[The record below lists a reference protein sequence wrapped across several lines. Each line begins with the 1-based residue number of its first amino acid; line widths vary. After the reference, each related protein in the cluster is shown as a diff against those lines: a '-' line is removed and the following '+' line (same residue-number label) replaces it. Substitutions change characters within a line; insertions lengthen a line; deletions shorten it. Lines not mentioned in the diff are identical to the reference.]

1 MASLRNMGSGMSLR
15 NNPQRRQ
22 PEIKIKEVKMK
33 PHLSGVEREERYQQR
48 LKDAKADRKIANAYR
63 QETAERAAKSGAVDY
78 KQVGEEYLKRIAK
91 AELDNQWRSQE
102 QRFMSDSGRVIVEVR
117 NSLQFELRQIESK
130 LDRITKKY
138 AKKRSGNQH
147 IAQGLNKLQATL
159 TDIIEKAL
167 RELLRYMIDEE
178 HKQNEKLI
186 PFVTECIRKSEEDIG
201 YRLNERQMNA
211 LVRNAVTMMIQ
222 QSPSDRRLENY
233 VYDQVDVY
241 SRTRQ

>member
-33 PHLSGVEREERYQQR
+33 PHLSGLEREERYQQR
-48 LKDAKADRKIANAYR
+48 LKDAKADRVIANAYR
-63 QETAERAAKSGAVDY
+63 EETAKRASESGVVDY
-78 KQVGEEYLKRIAK
+78 KAVGDEYLKRFAK
-91 AELDNQWRSQE
+91 AELENQWKSQE
-102 QRFMSDSGRVIVEVR
+102 QKFMSDSGRVIVEVR

-138 AKKRSGNQH
+138 AKKRTGNQH
-147 IAQGLNKLQATL
+147 IAQGMAKLQATL

-167 RELLRYMIDEE
+167 KELLRYMIDEE
-178 HKQNEKLI
+178 HKQNAELI
-186 PFVTECIRKSEEDIG
+186 PFVVECIRKSEEEVG
-201 YRLNERQMNA
+201 YRLNQRQMNA
-211 LVRNAVTMMIQ
+211 LVHNAVTMMIQ
-222 QSPSDRRLENY
+222 QSPTDRRLENY
-233 VYDQVDVY
+233 VYDQVDMY

>member
-22 PEIKIKEVKMK
+22 PEIRIKEVKMK

-63 QETAERAAKSGAVDY
+63 QETAKRAAESGVVDY
-78 KQVGEEYLKRIAK
+78 KAVGGEYIKRFAK
-91 AELDNQWRSQE
+91 AELENQWKSQE

-138 AKKRSGNQH
+138 AKKRTGNQH
-147 IAQGLNKLQATL
+147 IAQGLTKLQATL

-167 RELLRYMIDEE
+167 RELMRYMIDEE
-178 HKQNEKLI
+178 HKQNAELI
-186 PFVTECIRKSEEDIG
+186 PFVVECIRKSEEDIG
-201 YRLNERQMNA
+201 YRLNQRQMNA
-211 LVRNAVTMMIQ
+211 LVHNAVTMLIQ

-233 VYDQVDVY
+233 VYDQVDMY